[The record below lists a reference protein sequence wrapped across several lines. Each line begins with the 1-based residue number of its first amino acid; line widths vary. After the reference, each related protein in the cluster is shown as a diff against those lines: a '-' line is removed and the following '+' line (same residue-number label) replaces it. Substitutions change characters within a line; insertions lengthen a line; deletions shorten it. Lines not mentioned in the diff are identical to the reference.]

1 MKSIKVSRWDLS
13 ELVNDPKDIDYKI
26 KNIEKHIE
34 EIERKKGLLKNDIT
48 IEEFKSIINLVE
60 EIYEELVKINAY
72 AHLSHAA
79 DLRSDEIIALVNRID
94 RFSAD
99 INNRLLFFDLWFKKN
114 LDDENAMR
122 LINGIDSMYKDY
134 FKHKRLVAKYSLNE
148 REEMIM
154 NMLDVTGYIALI
166 KLYDRITDTFEF
178 VVEIKKDKKVIRKVF
193 KNKEGLLRLVRSID
207 AREREGAYKA
217 LLKVYEKNYQVLGD
231 IYNNIAIK
239 WNDEF
244 IKLRGYKTPI
254 SVRNIANNISDEVI
268 DTLLHVCK
276 NNAYIFQEYFKA
288 KAKLLDMKRLRR
300 YDIYAPL
307 KSSKKFT
314 YQDGIKL
321 VLEAFGDFD
330 DRFKR
335 YAEMIFKTHVDYEI
349 REGKRSGAFCY
360 STTPKLLPYVLL
372 NFDGTSRS
380 ISTIAHEFG
389 HAMHSILSSDK
400 SILVHSPPLPLAE
413 TASVFAEMLLN
424 DRLEK
429 IVSKKDK
436 IALIVEEI
444 DDMYATVMR
453 QAYFTLFEIEAHKSI
468 INNST
473 IDDISDIYYNNLKD
487 QFGSS
492 ILLTKEFRYEWLY
505 IPHFYHTP
513 FYCYAY
519 SFGNLLTL
527 SLYNE
532 YKLDNKGFKEKY
544 FAILNTGGS
553 RKSEDILLEHGFD
566 ISKSEFWNN
575 GFSIINEKI
584 NELKSLVY

>member
-1 MKSIKVSRWDLS
+1 
-13 ELVNDPKDIDYKI
+13 
-26 KNIEKHIE
+26 
-34 EIERKKGLLKNDIT
+34 
-48 IEEFKSIINLVE
+48 
-60 EIYEELVKINAY
+60 
-72 AHLSHAA
+72 
-79 DLRSDEIIALVNRID
+79 
-94 RFSAD
+94 
-99 INNRLLFFDLWFKKN
+99 
-114 LDDENAMR
+114 
-122 LINGIDSMYKDY
+122 
-134 FKHKRLVAKYSLNE
+134 
-148 REEMIM
+148 
-154 NMLDVTGYIALI
+154 
-166 KLYDRITDTFEF
+166 
-178 VVEIKKDKKVIRKVF
+178 
-193 KNKEGLLRLVRSID
+193 
-207 AREREGAYKA
+207 
-217 LLKVYEKNYQVLGD
+217 
-231 IYNNIAIK
+231 
-239 WNDEF
+239 
-244 IKLRGYKTPI
+244 
-254 SVRNIANNISDEVI
+254 
-268 DTLLHVCK
+268 
-276 NNAYIFQEYFKA
+276 
-288 KAKLLDMKRLRR
+288 
-300 YDIYAPL
+300 
-307 KSSKKFT
+307 
-314 YQDGIKL
+314 
-321 VLEAFGDFD
+321 
-330 DRFKR
+330 
-335 YAEMIFKTHVDYEI
+335 
-349 REGKRSGAFCY
+349 
-360 STTPKLLPYVLL
+360 
-372 NFDGTSRS
+372 
-380 ISTIAHEFG
+380 HEFG

-473 IDDISDIYYNNLKD
+473 IDDVSDIYYNNLKD

-519 SFGNLLTL
+519 SFGNLLSL

-532 YKLDNKGFKEKY
+532 YKLDNKGFKERY

-553 RKSEDILLEHGFD
+553 RKSEDLLLEHGFD